1 MKYVII
7 GNSTAAVNAIEAIR
21 EIDREGS
28 ITVLSDE
35 KHFSYGRPLI
45 SYYLYGKISLE
56 NMNYK
61 GLDFYEKNDVTTLL
75 GVTAVKID
83 SEKKTV
89 LLEDGRE
96 IEYDKLLVATGSR
109 PFVPPMAGLE
119 KVKEKYSFMKL
130 DDALSLE
137 KALGKDKNVLI
148 IGAGLIGL
156 KCLEGILDRVGK
168 VTVVDMANRVL
179 PSILDEEGSLIIQKQ
194 LEEKGVTFILNDS
207 VAEFSCGTQALL
219 KSGKAL
225 NFDILVL
232 AVGVRANIELVK
244 DAGGDCERGIL
255 TDESQKTS
263 LPDIYAAG
271 DCAAS
276 LDYLTNTKKVLA
288 LLPNAALQGRTAGHN
303 MAGKEE
309 TFTQGIPMNAIGFFG
324 SHVMTAGYYEGEVYE
339 EKTSSTYKKLFYRDN
354 LLKGF
359 IIIGDIARAGIYT
372 SLIRN
377 KTPLDTIN
385 FELIKKQPVLAA
397 FSKENRAKKL
407 TERV

>member
-207 VAEFSCGTQALL
+207 VAEFSSEKRAVL

-303 MAGKEE
+303 MAGQEE

-377 KTPLDTIN
+377 KTPLDTID

-397 FSKENRAKKL
+397 FSKENRVKKL

>member
-61 GLDFYEKNDVTTLL
+61 GLDFYEKNNVTTLL

-83 SEKKTV
+83 SDKKTV

-207 VAEFSCGTQALL
+207 VAEFTCGAQALL
-219 KSGKAL
+219 KSGKTL

-244 DAGGDCERGIL
+244 DAGGECERGIL

-276 LDYLTNTKKVLA
+276 LDSLTNTKKVLA

-377 KTPLDTIN
+377 KTPLDSID

-397 FSKENRAKKL
+397 FAKEARAKKL

>member
-377 KTPLDTIN
+377 KTPLDTID

-397 FSKENRAKKL
+397 FSKEARAKKL

>member
-35 KHFSYGRPLI
+35 KYFSYGRPLI

-61 GLDFYEKNDVTTLL
+61 GLDFYEKNGVTTLL

-83 SEKKTV
+83 SEKKVV

-179 PSILDEEGSLIIQKQ
+179 PSILDEEGSSIIQKQ

-207 VAEFSCGTQALL
+207 VAEFTSKTQALL
-219 KSGKAL
+219 KSGKTL

>member
-207 VAEFSCGTQALL
+207 VAEFSSEKRAVL

-303 MAGKEE
+303 MAGQEE

-377 KTPLDTIN
+377 KTPLDTID

-397 FSKENRAKKL
+397 FSKENRAKTL

>member
-35 KHFSYGRPLI
+35 KYFSYGRPLI

-83 SEKKTV
+83 SDKKTV

-179 PSILDEEGSLIIQKQ
+179 PSILDEEGSSIIQKQ

-207 VAEFSCGTQALL
+207 VAEFTCGTQALL
-219 KSGKAL
+219 KSGKTL

-244 DAGGDCERGIL
+244 DAGGECERGIL

-276 LDYLTNTKKVLA
+276 LDSLTNTKKVLA

-377 KTPLDTIN
+377 KTPLDTID

-397 FSKENRAKKL
+397 FAKDARAKKL

>member
-207 VAEFSCGTQALL
+207 VAEFSSEKRAVL

>member
-207 VAEFSCGTQALL
+207 VAEFPCGTQALL

>member
-35 KHFSYGRPLI
+35 KYFSYGRPLI

-61 GLDFYEKNDVTTLL
+61 GLDFYEKNGVTTLL

-83 SEKKTV
+83 SDKKTV

-179 PSILDEEGSLIIQKQ
+179 PSILDEEGSSIIQKQ

-207 VAEFSCGTQALL
+207 VAEFTCGAQALL
-219 KSGKAL
+219 KSGKTL

-377 KTPLDTIN
+377 KTPLDSID

-397 FSKENRAKKL
+397 FAKDARAKKL